1 MRAVAEYRIHAE
13 ECRKLAKLMAVPA
26 DRNAF
31 EEMAQTWE
39 ILAKLREGDIEPKD
53 WIVLSYSATP
63 AKLWG

>member
-1 MRAVAEYRIHAE
+1 MRAVAEYRKHAE

-39 ILAKLREGDIEPKD
+39 ILVKLREGDIEPKD
-53 WIVLSYSATP
+53 
-63 AKLWG
+63 